1 MIHFHL
7 FFTLHILHME
17 PTLYYQSR
25 HSFQPQKN
33 SCRRAQ
39 KGNSKI
45 ISSWHQQANPI
56 KKFQLPHF
64 SEPSYLPSVTSV
76 SILKFWA
83 LSTLLFSLRLVTTLF
98 ASGSLLQVALKN
110 YFESSESTIQEQLL
124 MKTI

>member
-64 SEPSYLPSVTSV
+64 SEPSYLPFSNFSVHSE
-76 SILKFWA
+76 ILGFVDA
-83 LSTLLFSLRLVTTLF
+83 FVF
-98 ASGSLLQVALKN
+98 P
-110 YFESSESTIQEQLL
+110 
-124 MKTI
+124 